1 VTKRFV
7 EWVAGEGR
15 KVTFLSLSKQSGVNE
30 KVIRQIF
37 AKAEKATDRPRAEM
51 LGIELIKV
59 ASSLYPALVDIIPN
73 GAIIDVFSSAG
84 AFLNRLALDSL
95 GEDRINLQTLLCA
108 ISTCSTSL
116 RASSRRRSSRS

>member
-1 VTKRFV
+1 MSSRPGSNGDGRNSCVQDALVLHDNHPAFDERHAVTKRFV

-51 LGIELIKV
+51 PE
-59 ASSLYPALVDIIPN
+59 SN
-73 GAIIDVFSSAG
+73 
-84 AFLNRLALDSL
+84 
-95 GEDRINLQTLLCA
+95 
-108 ISTCSTSL
+108 
-116 RASSRRRSSRS
+116 

>member
-1 VTKRFV
+1 M
-7 EWVAGEGR
+7 
-15 KVTFLSLSKQSGVNE
+15 TFLSLSKQSGVNE

-84 AFLNRLALDSL
+84 AFLNRLALDLL
-95 GEDRINLQTLLCA
+95 GEDRIQFADVVVCDFDLLDELKGGFGGGQA
-108 ISTCSTSL
+108 GHKPL
-116 RASSRRRSSRS
+116 VLASSCPHDV